1 MSYIILFAAVIV
13 GAVLVYV
20 YKPDQKGLRL
30 LLAFSGAYL
39 LAITVLHL
47 LPGIYEN
54 SNFGNGI
61 GLLILFGIL
70 LQSIL
75 ESFSK
80 GIEHGH
86 SHLKGQKGTF
96 HFVFFGS
103 LCIHSLLEGMPVLSS
118 NESLVWAIA
127 IHKLPIAIVLTAFF
141 IQKELSKLSI
151 TIALFIFALMSPLG
165 TFLGDKIEIL
175 NNYMPEITAVVVGI
189 FFHIST
195 VILFESTENH
205 KFNIKK
211 FGVIV
216 LGFLIS
222 YLSM

>member
-1 MSYIILFAAVIV
+1 MSYLILFLSVVI
-13 GAVLVYV
+13 GATLVYV

-47 LPGIYEN
+47 LPEIYEN
-54 SNFGNGI
+54 SKIGNGI

-86 SHLKGQKGTF
+86 SHLKGKKGTF
-96 HFVFFGS
+96 HFVFFAS
-103 LCIHSLLEGMPVLSS
+103 LCIHSLLEGMPVLTS
-118 NESLVWAIA
+118 NQSLVWAIA

-141 IQKELSKLSI
+141 IEKELPKLSI
-151 TIALFIFALMSPLG
+151 ALALLVFALMSPIG
-165 TFLGDKIEIL
+165 TLLGDKMGML
-175 NNYMPEITAVVVGI
+175 NKYMPEITAVVIGI
-189 FFHIST
+189 FLHIST

-211 FGVIV
+211 FGVIL
-216 LGFLIS
+216 LGFMLS
-222 YLSM
+222 YLSL

>member
-1 MSYIILFAAVIV
+1 MSYLVLFLSVV
-13 GAVLVYV
+13 FGATLVFV

-47 LPGIYEN
+47 LPEVYEQ
-54 SNFGNGI
+54 SKIGNQV

-96 HFVFFGS
+96 HFIFFTS
-103 LCIHSLLEGMPVLSS
+103 LCVHSLLEGMPVLSS
-118 NESLVWAIA
+118 DKSLVWAIA
-127 IHKLPIAIVLTAFF
+127 IHKLPIAIVLTILFL
-141 IQKELSKLSI
+141 QKELPKTQIIL
-151 TIALFIFALMSPLG
+151 ALFVFALMSPIG
-165 TFLGDKIEIL
+165 TLIGDYVPAIHEHIT
-175 NNYMPEITAVVVGI
+175 EITAVVIGI
-189 FFHIST
+189 FLHIST

-205 KFNIKK
+205 KFNVKK
-211 FGVIV
+211 FGVIL
-216 LGFLIS
+216 LGFILS

>member
-1 MSYIILFAAVIV
+1 MNYVILFLSVVIGAA
-13 GAVLVYV
+13 LVYV
-20 YKPDQKGLRL
+20 YKPNQKGLRL

-47 LPGIYEN
+47 LPEVYE
-54 SNFGNGI
+54 SSKLGNGI

-127 IHKLPIAIVLTAFF
+127 IHKLPIAIVLTTFF
-141 IQKELSKLSI
+141 IQKELPKLSI
-151 TIALFIFALMSPLG
+151 VLALLVFALMSPLG
-165 TFLGDKIEIL
+165 TFVGDKLEIL
-175 NNYMPEITAVVVGI
+175 DKYMSEITAVVIGI
-189 FFHIST
+189 FLHIST
-195 VILFESTENH
+195 VILFESAENH
-205 KFNIKK
+205 KFNVKK

-216 LGFLIS
+216 LGFLLS